1 MTLKTSDITNYLTDL
16 QQTIADL
23 EEQVA
28 ALLATQQA
36 LLDYYAP
43 SLDAWVDGDEK
54 SVVAAAQAAIELVAG
69 PPRAGDLPT
78 NPDSEGA

>member
-43 SLDAWVDGDEK
+43 PSDLWVDADERC
-54 SVVAAAQAAIELVAG
+54 VVEAAQAAIELVAG
-69 PPRAGDLPT
+69 PPRAVDLPT

>member
-1 MTLKTSDITNYLTDL
+1 MQVSDITDYLADL

-23 EEQVA
+23 EGQVA

-43 SLDAWVDGDEK
+43 PSDMWVDEDER
-54 SVVAAAQAAIELVAG
+54 SVVGAAQAAIELVAG
-69 PPRAGDLPT
+69 PPRAGDLSN

>member
-1 MTLKTSDITNYLTDL
+1 MTLKTSDITNYLADL

-43 SLDAWVDGDEK
+43 PSDMWVDEDER
-54 SVVAAAQAAIELVAG
+54 SVVGAAQVAIELVAG

-78 NPDSEGA
+78 HPDSEGA

>member
-1 MTLKTSDITNYLTDL
+1 MQVSDVTDYLTDL
-16 QQTIADL
+16 QQTIDDL

-43 SLDAWVDGDEK
+43 AYDVWIDGDERN
-54 SVVAAAQAAIELVAG
+54 VVDAAQTAIEWVAG
-69 PPRAGDLPT
+69 PPFNL
-78 NPDSEGA
+78 DSVGA